1 MEQPIHAS
9 NDVDRDERTPRIM
22 AVVAGIV
29 IVVVAVVGFKYT
41 GMWSPPPATH
51 TAQTVHH

>member
-9 NDVDRDERTPRIM
+9 DEVDRDERTPRIM

-29 IVVVAVVGFKYT
+29 IVVVAVIGFKYS
-41 GMWSPPPATH
+41 GMWAPPAPTH
-51 TAQTVHH
+51 TTQTAHH